1 MADFEPPSFS
11 LGFDLDLDPDP
22 EPQTARRPEPSTSYN
37 IKPAKR
43 SSAGATIRSNN
54 NDEEEDD
61 FETPTMGFKPQVSDT
76 PRTLK
81 RLRRGPTLATQKGKS
96 KEEWFNVDDEIE
108 EFSSQEDPSPVSIA
122 DNASKHHNSICGSSK
137 FTLTG
142 HGLVASQS
150 AIQAEERKKK
160 EVSNASTCNRLVF
173 PELHVSPLRKFQLID
188 SDSDSDEPSPPGG
201 PQKVVNQVEF
211 SSKDR
216 ASGPHLVEAAA
227 EVKKSKASVRMS
239 QSEDLW
245 KEIHSEKTLNIPT
258 PAFDEVCEEYFRSV
272 KGKNGFWNC
281 DKDCYETSNFSKN
294 NVEEHVAGP
303 QPPAHAYYY
312 HEDPRIQKLVHSRL
326 PNFFPL
332 EAGNNQGQKQ
342 LNACPID
349 YMGQFNQRE
358 IPKHGKKGPKNGPS
372 STRSQKSA
380 RKSSVQELSQESESW
395 INPRCS
401 AKNPKDAGKRRIH
414 AVGKS
419 SGHWYTAAD
428 GRRVYVAG
436 NGQELTGQI
445 AYRQYRRESGAGFK
459 KSKKKAATKKKPA
472 RKKK

>member
-1 MADFEPPSFS
+1 MADFEAPSFS
-11 LGFDLDLDPDP
+11 LGFDLDLDP

-37 IKPAKR
+37 VKPAKR

-54 NDEEEDD
+54 DDDDHDDD
-61 FETPTMGFKPQVSDT
+61 FETPTMGFEPQVPDT

-81 RLRRGPTLATQKGKS
+81 RLRRGPTLAAQKGKS
-96 KEEWFNVDDEIE
+96 KGVWFNVDDEID
-108 EFSSQEDPSPVSIA
+108 EFSSQEDPSPVSVA
-122 DNASKHHNSICGSSK
+122 DSASKHHHTVGSSSK
-137 FTLTG
+137 FTLNG
-142 HGLVASQS
+142 HGFLASQS
-150 AIQAEERKKK
+150 AIQPEERKKK

-173 PELHVSPLRKFQLID
+173 PELHISPLRKFQLID
-188 SDSDSDEPSPPGG
+188 SDSDEPSPSGG

-211 SSKDR
+211 SSKDT
-216 ASGPHLVEAAA
+216 ACGPRLVEAAA
-227 EVKKSKASVRMS
+227 EVKKSKPSVRMS
-239 QSEDLW
+239 RSEDLW

-258 PAFDEVCEEYFRSV
+258 PAFDEVCEEYFRSM
-272 KGKNGFWNC
+272 KGKNEFRNC
-281 DKDCYETSNFSKN
+281 DKDCYETSNFSTN
-294 NVEEHVAGP
+294 NVEERVTGP

-312 HEDPRIQKLVHSRL
+312 HKDPRIRKLVHSRL

-358 IPKHGKKGPKNGPS
+358 ISKHDKKGPKNGPS
-372 STRSQKSA
+372 SARSKRSA

-401 AKNPKDAGKRRIH
+401 AKNPKDAGRRRIH
-414 AVGKS
+414 AVAKS
-419 SGHWYTAAD
+419 AGHWYTAAD

-472 RKKK
+472 SKKK